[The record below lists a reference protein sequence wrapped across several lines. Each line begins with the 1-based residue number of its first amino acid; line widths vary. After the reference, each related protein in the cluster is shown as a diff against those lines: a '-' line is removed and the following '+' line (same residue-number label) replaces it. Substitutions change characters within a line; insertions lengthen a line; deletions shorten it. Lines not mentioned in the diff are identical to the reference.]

1 LRYEGKE
8 VDRRELTEDLIHHA
22 KEFILYSA
30 GDGELSE
37 ESQTQSQL
45 NLTCILNGMFWWP
58 WEGLI

>member
-37 ESQTQSQL
+37 ESQTQSV
-45 NLTCILNGMFWWP
+45 TA
-58 WEGLI
+58 